1 MKKLFKTFVLAG
13 VLAAASTS
21 GAFAGGNHQAMA
33 QRNWEYFNQ
42 KKVEAGKTSGER
54 QMSETATTPKAS
66 QYPCAN
72 CVYDQQAGGYVQ
84 KNYGKR

>member
-13 VLAAASTS
+13 VLAAATTS

-42 KKVEAGKTSGER
+42 KKESSKASGV
-54 QMSETATTPKAS
+54 QQVSDTVAAPKAS

-72 CVYDQQAGGYVQ
+72 CVYDQQQGGYVQ

>member
-13 VLAAASTS
+13 VLAVATTS

-42 KKVEAGKTSGER
+42 KKVESGKASGV
-54 QMSETATTPKAS
+54 QQVSDTLAAPKAS
-66 QYPCAN
+66 EYPCAN
-72 CVYDQQAGGYVQ
+72 CVYDQQQGGYVQ